1 MYFGINGYIWWDFG
15 IYVLYILRYLVL
27 VLDGWFK
34 LLEKGV
40 FWIIRF
46 DFVLIIFDV
55 KYKNE
60 VNFDIKIRFKVMD
73 GLF

>member
-1 MYFGINGYIWWDFG
+1 M
-15 IYVLYILRYLVL
+15 VL

-40 FWIIRF
+40 FWIMRF

-60 VNFDIKIRFKVMD
+60 VNFDIKIRFKVID